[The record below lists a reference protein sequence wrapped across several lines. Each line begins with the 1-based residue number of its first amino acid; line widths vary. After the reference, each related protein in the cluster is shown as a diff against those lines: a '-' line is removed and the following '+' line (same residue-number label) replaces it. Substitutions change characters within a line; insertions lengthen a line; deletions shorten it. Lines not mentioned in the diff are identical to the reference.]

1 MSQERRADGAVT
13 TPFVHELRVRYGEC
27 DPQNIV
33 FNGNYLHYFDI
44 AVTEL
49 YREAI
54 GGWSEVQSHG
64 VDAVVAE
71 ANVRYLAPL
80 HFDDE
85 FEIAVSVERMG
96 DTSMILALT
105 IDRAG
110 ERCTEGSL
118 RYVFV
123 EAGGGPTV
131 SIPDPLREALAPFA

>member
-1 MSQERRADGAVT
+1 MGK
-13 TPFVHELRVRYGEC
+13 PFRHPLRVRYVEC

-54 GGWSEVQSHG
+54 GGWSEIQAHG

-71 ANVRYLAPL
+71 ANVRYLSPL

-85 FEIAVSVERMG
+85 FEIEVSVEHMG
-96 DTSMILALT
+96 DSSMVLALA

-118 RYVFV
+118 RYVFI
-123 EAGGGPTV
+123 EAGGGPKA
-131 SIPDPLREALAPFA
+131 SIPEPLKEAFARFTL

>member
-1 MSQERRADGAVT
+1 VS
-13 TPFVHELRVRYGEC
+13 PFRHRLRVRYVEC

-33 FNGNYLHYFDI
+33 FNGNYLHYFDV

-54 GGWSEVQSHG
+54 GGWSEVQAHG

-71 ANVRYLAPL
+71 ANVRYLRPL

-85 FEIAVSVERMG
+85 FEIATAVEHMG
-96 DTSMILALT
+96 DSSMILALT

-110 ERCTEGSL
+110 ERCTEGTL

-123 EAGGGPTV
+123 AAGGGPKAT
-131 SIPDPLREALAPFA
+131 IPGALRDAFEPYVIEK

>member
-1 MSQERRADGAVT
+1 LGK
-13 TPFVHELRVRYGEC
+13 PFRHALRVRYNEC

-71 ANVRYLAPL
+71 ANVRYLRPL
-80 HFDDE
+80 RFDEE
-85 FEIAVSVERMG
+85 FEIEVSVERMG
-96 DTSMILALT
+96 DSSMVLALA
-105 IDRAG
+105 IERGG

-118 RYVFV
+118 RYVFI
-123 EAGGGPTV
+123 EPGGGPKAT
-131 SIPDPLREALAPFA
+131 IPEPLRVAFAPFTA